1 MAVPSETTA
10 TRFGLAVQSYT
21 LAGSRA
27 ISFTAWATPG
37 VYARHRSSFVLRGF
51 GSVTATLP
59 PLWNVSTSSRPNFDM
74 DPVPFLHSSTA

>member
-10 TRFGLAVQSYT
+10 TRFAFAVQSNT

-37 VYARHRSSFVLRGF
+37 V
-51 GSVTATLP
+51 
-59 PLWNVSTSSRPNFDM
+59 
-74 DPVPFLHSSTA
+74 